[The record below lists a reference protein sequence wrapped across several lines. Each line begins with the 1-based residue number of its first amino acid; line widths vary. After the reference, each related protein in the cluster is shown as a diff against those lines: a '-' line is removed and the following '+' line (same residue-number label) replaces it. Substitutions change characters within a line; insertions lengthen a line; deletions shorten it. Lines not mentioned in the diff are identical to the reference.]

1 MFHITVFVIQCRF
14 HMCQKFELH
23 YSESRGFE
31 QNVRYAFTHREGLRQ
46 GNVGWQHVVQTN
58 FKQLSGTL
66 KN

>member
-1 MFHITVFVIQCRF
+1 
-14 HMCQKFELH
+14 MCQKFELH